1 MTAEVPARQT
11 VRTMCPMNCMPTQC
25 GMLVE
30 LEGDR
35 VVRVRGDRDN
45 PESHGFLCPR
55 GRAAGE
61 IVDNPRRI
69 LTPMGR
75 EAPGRP
81 WSPVS
86 WDVALDRLAGAIR
99 EAGPGATAVWPGH
112 GVFISTL
119 GGQIAR
125 RFTYQLGAQWWH
137 PSIVCWGL
145 GGLGFWLTG
154 VTEVHTGEDLADN
167 ADLVLLWG
175 ANLASQPLTGPHLA
189 AARRRGAHVVAID
202 VRVNEAFGVA
212 TEGILVRPGTDA
224 ALALAMAHVIVEEG
238 LHDRDFVERHTAGF
252 EEFRR
257 HVHPLTPAWAEGETG
272 VPAERIIALAR
283 RLASTPRSMI
293 LAGGSSMHKS
303 GNSWHAARAIS
314 SLLGL
319 TGAVGRPG
327 AGMGPRHGASPHGMG
342 LGSIGVPQPASTS
355 MVSEMESILD
365 ELERGRI
372 EVILLPGSNFVSG
385 FASSRRVERALSR
398 MRMVASFD
406 LFPNETT
413 EGFAHLSL
421 PGTSWLEETGCKVTN
436 TNVHLMDRMLAPRGE
451 SRPLWWLLDQLGG
464 RLGLPELLPGG
475 SAESALDRIL
485 DHDATGHVT
494 IAELREGS
502 GNVPLRVSPVA
513 HPDLEFDTPSGRL
526 EFVSERAVELGLPS
540 LPVYEPPVENH
551 VRALAARRFPLV
563 LTYGRTLTHFHS
575 FYDHGR
581 ALPSLARIDP
591 EPRLWLNLEDAA
603 ARGVVDG
610 ARIRIH
616 NDRGD
621 MIAVAQVTDRVPPG
635 VVWMH
640 DGYEG
645 LNRLSSGARTVTD
658 AAAKAFPAG
667 SASYEAR
674 VQVEAV

>member
-1 MTAEVPARQT
+1 MMAEGLPRRT

-25 GMLVE
+25 GMVVD
-30 LEGDR
+30 LEGER
-35 VVRVRGDRDN
+35 VAAVHGDRDN

-61 IVDNPRRI
+61 IVDNPRRL
-69 LTPMGR
+69 LTPLGR
-75 EAPGRP
+75 EAPGMP
-81 WSPVS
+81 WSPVG
-86 WDVALDRLAGAIR
+86 WEAALDRLAGAIG
-99 EAGPGATAVWPGH
+99 EAGPDRTAVWPGH

-119 GGQIAR
+119 GGQVAR
-125 RFTYQLGAQWWH
+125 RFTHLLGAQWWH

-154 VTEVHTGEDLADN
+154 VTEVHTAADLAAN

-175 ANLASQPLTGPHLA
+175 ANLASQPLTGPHLS

-202 VRVNEAFGVA
+202 VRVNDAFGVA
-212 TEGILVRPGTDA
+212 DEGILVRPGTDA
-224 ALALAMAHVIVEEG
+224 AMALAMAHVIVDEG
-238 LHDRDFVERHTAGF
+238 LYDRDFVERHTAGF

-257 HVHPLTPAWAEGETG
+257 HLSTLTPAWAEAETG
-272 VPAERIIALAR
+272 VPAARITALAR
-283 RLASTPRSMI
+283 RLAATPRSMI

-303 GNSWHAARAIS
+303 GNSWHAARAIAC
-314 SLLGL
+314 LPAL
-319 TGAVGRPG
+319 TGSLGRPG
-327 AGMGPRHGASPHGMG
+327 AGLGPRHGASPHGMG
-342 LGSIGVPQPASTS
+342 LSSIGIPAPSSTS

-413 EGFAHLSL
+413 EGFGHLAL
-421 PGTSWLEETGCKVTN
+421 PGTSWLEETGCKVTD
-436 TNVHLMDRMLAPRGE
+436 TNVHLMDRVLEPRGE
-451 SRPLWWLLDQLGG
+451 SRPLWWLLDRLGR

-475 SAESALDRIL
+475 SPESALDRIL

-494 IAELREGS
+494 VEQLRRGTGS
-502 GNVPLRVSPVA
+502 SPLRVSPVA
-513 HPDLEFDTPSGRL
+513 HPDLSFDTPSGRV
-526 EFVSERAVELGLPS
+526 EFVSERAAGLGLPA
-540 LPVYEPPVENH
+540 LPVYERPAENH
-551 VRALAARRFPLV
+551 RGAAAARRFPLV

-591 EPRLWLNLEDAA
+591 EPLLWLNPGDAA

-621 MIAVAQVTDRVPPG
+621 MAAVARVTDRVPSG

-645 LNRLSSGARTVTD
+645 LNRLSSGARSVTD
-658 AAAKAFPAG
+658 EAARAFPAG

-674 VQVEAV
+674 VQVEAA